1 MRTPVTIVRSPVT
14 VATVLAAVLAAGLVV
29 TGCATVGGGNAAV
42 PLTPISRYSLQVE
55 PGLDRIA
62 LAVHEAGL
70 SGTQRAALHA
80 LAGRFNAAG
89 ADHIRIEAP
98 SGDDPVAGE
107 AAWGARA
114 ALEQAGVPT
123 ERIRVAAY
131 AAPDPRAPVLAGFET
146 FRAHVPDCAGRHGDM
161 GGRMSNQSSIGL
173 GCAIT
178 ANMAAQIADPRDIV
192 APRAM
197 TPSDSGRAAV
207 IFDNY
212 RSGQPTSAPQDSL
225 VAGRIARAV
234 E

>member
-1 MRTPVTIVRSPVT
+1 MTIVRSPVT
-14 VATVLAAVLAAGLVV
+14 VAAALAAVLAAGLVV
-29 TGCATVGGGNAAV
+29 TGCGGVAAGGTAM

-62 LAVHEAGL
+62 LAVHENGL
-70 SGTQRAALHA
+70 SGPQRAALSA
-80 LAGRFNAAG
+80 LAGRFNVAG

-98 SGDDPVAGE
+98 SGDDPVSGE

-114 ALEQAGVPT
+114 ALEQAGVPAD
-123 ERIRVAAY
+123 RIRVAAY
-131 AAPDPRAPVLAGFET
+131 TAPDPRAPVLAGFET
-146 FRAHVPDCAGRHGDM
+146 LRAHVPDCAGRHGDM
-161 GGRMSNQSSIGL
+161 GGRTSNQSSIGL
-173 GCAIT
+173 GCAIN

-212 RSGQPTSAPQDSL
+212 RSGQASSAPQESL
-225 VAGRIARAV
+225 VAGRISRAV

>member
-14 VATVLAAVLAAGLVV
+14 ALATVAAVLAAGLVV
-29 TGCATVGGGNAAV
+29 TGCGGVAAGGMAA

-62 LAVHEAGL
+62 LAVHETGL
-70 SGTQRAALHA
+70 SGPQRAALTA

-98 SGDDPVAGE
+98 SGDDPVAGQ

-114 ALEQAGVPT
+114 ALEQAGIPGD
-123 ERIRVAAY
+123 RIRVAAY

-146 FRAHVPDCAGRHGDM
+146 FAARVPNCANRQGDM
-161 GGRMSNQSSIGL
+161 GGRLSNQSSVGL

-178 ANMAAQIADPRDIV
+178 ANMAAQIADARDIV

>member
-1 MRTPVTIVRSPVT
+1 MRTAVTIVRSPAT
-14 VATVLAAVLAAGLVV
+14 VAATLAAVFTAGLVL
-29 TGCATVGGGNAAV
+29 TGCGGVDPGGGIV

-62 LAVHEAGL
+62 LAVHDAGL
-70 SGTQRAALHA
+70 SGPQRAALSA

-89 ADHIRIEAP
+89 ADFIRIEAP
-98 SGDDPVAGE
+98 SGDDPVSGE
-107 AAWGARA
+107 AAWSART
-114 ALEQAGVPT
+114 ALEQAGVPGS
-123 ERIRVAAY
+123 RIQVAAY
-131 AAPDPRAPVLAGFET
+131 TAPDPRAPVLAGFET
-146 FRAHVPDCAGRHGDM
+146 FQARVPDCASRNGDM
-161 GGRMSNQSSIGL
+161 RGQMSNQSSLGL

-212 RSGQPTSAPQDSL
+212 RTGQASSAPQEAL
-225 VAGRIARAV
+225 VAGRISRAV

>member
-14 VATVLAAVLAAGLVV
+14 VAATVAAVLAAGLVV
-29 TGCATVGGGNAAV
+29 SGCGGVAAGSTIA

-62 LAVHEAGL
+62 LAVHDSGL
-70 SGTQRAALHA
+70 SGPQRAALTA
-80 LAGRFNAAG
+80 LVGRFHAAG

-98 SGDDPVAGE
+98 SGNDPVAGK
-107 AAWGARA
+107 AAWGVRA
-114 ALEQAGVPT
+114 ALEQAGIPGD
-123 ERIRVAAY
+123 RIRVAAY
-131 AAPDPRAPVLAGFET
+131 IAPDPRAPVLAGFET
-146 FRAHVPDCAGRHGDM
+146 FAAHVPNCADRHGDM
-161 GGRMSNQSSIGL
+161 GGRISNQSSAGL

-178 ANMAAQIADPRDIV
+178 ANMAAQIAEPRDIV

-212 RSGQPTSAPQDSL
+212 RSGQPTSAPQDTL
-225 VAGRIARAV
+225 VSGRIARAV

>member
-1 MRTPVTIVRSPVT
+1 MRTPVTIARSPVT
-14 VATVLAAVLAAGLVV
+14 VAAIVAAVLAAGLVA
-29 TGCATVGGGNAAV
+29 TGCGGVAAGGGTM

-62 LAVHEAGL
+62 LAVHEGGL
-70 SGTQRAALHA
+70 SGTQRAALTA

-98 SGDDPVAGE
+98 SGDDPVSGD
-107 AAWGARA
+107 AAWSART
-114 ALEQAGVPT
+114 ALEQAGIPGS
-123 ERIRVAAY
+123 RIEVAAY
-131 AAPDPRAPVLAGFET
+131 VAPDPRAPVLAGFET
-146 FRAHVPDCAGRHGDM
+146 FKAHVPDCSVEHGDM
-161 GGRMSNQSSIGL
+161 AGRMSNQSSIGL

-212 RSGQPTSAPQDSL
+212 RNGQATSAPQDAL
-225 VAGRIARAV
+225 VSGRISRAV